1 MKRALSVVVVA
12 ICLATPAFSQ
22 LRMNGWGRA
31 VWVPFFIDQNGDKR
45 STVQSSYGDEPDIE
59 FMFSAASTNIGID
72 VGVIVQ
78 AQQFNQIGN
87 AKIWWSPNNMFK
99 LHVGLGRVTTLRG
112 KVEGSTGAY
121 SYARGRVTGATVPSG
136 KDEPILLV
144 NDGDGIFSRFNLTK
158 MGAILEFTPI
168 DGLFIGA
175 ALAPEFTLNA
185 GLLAEDVY
193 KGVHAA
199 IGYEIPNIGHFRV
212 GFIGGG
218 SETDPAGKV
227 GNAAQN
233 WDFSYDRRKGV
244 HAAIGYEI
252 PNIGHF
258 RVGFIGGGSET
269 DPAGKVGNAA
279 QNWDFSYDRRIE
291 AAFALMAVPGLLV
304 DIGAKYSLEKH
315 PGILDQPGFSLENP
329 LYVALGVKWT
339 GINKFT
345 LGFAADGHF
354 LGTNDSK
361 DDPHPNGTAHVT
373 PAPQIAF
380 NIYPSYDIG
389 FCEIGADFTYGMQLG
404 DEEGVND
411 KQMMGFGVYGQK
423 QYGHGNIRM
432 GVYANAPMNEGQ
444 NWGLSVPVWITY
456 SF

>member
-1 MKRALSVVVVA
+1 MKRALGVVVL
-12 ICLATPAFSQ
+12 IFCLATPAFSQ
-22 LRMNGWGRA
+22 LRTNGWGRA
-31 VWVPFFIDQNGDKR
+31 VWVPFYLDQNGDKR

-87 AKIWWSPNNMFK
+87 AKIWWSPSSLFK

-121 SYARGRVTGATVPSG
+121 SYARGRVTGITAPSG
-136 KDEPILLV
+136 KDEPILLI
-144 NDGDGIFSRFNLTK
+144 NDGDGIFSRFNLSK
-158 MGAILEFTPI
+158 MGAILEITPI

-175 ALAPEFTLNA
+175 ALAPEFTLNS

-199 IGYEIPNIGHFRV
+199 IGYEIPNIGHIRV
-212 GFIGGG
+212 GWIGGG
-218 SETDPAGKV
+218 SETDPSGKV

-233 WDFSYDRRKGV
+233 WDFSYDRRV
-244 HAAIGYEI
+244 
-252 PNIGHF
+252 
-258 RVGFIGGGSET
+258 
-269 DPAGKVGNAA
+269 
-279 QNWDFSYDRRIE
+279 E
-291 AAFALMAVPGLLV
+291 AAFALTAIPGLLV
-304 DIGAKYSLEKH
+304 DIGFKYSLEKH
-315 PGILDQPGFSLENP
+315 PGVLDQPGFSLENP
-329 LYVALGVKWT
+329 LYVALGVKYT
-339 GINKFT
+339 GIDRLT

-354 LGTNDSK
+354 LGTNDAK
-361 DDPHPNGTAHVT
+361 DDPHPNNTPHVT
-373 PAPQIAF
+373 PAPQFAF
-380 NIYPSYDIG
+380 NIYPSYDID
-389 FCEIGADFTYGMQLG
+389 FCEIGADFTYGMQFG

-411 KQMMGFGVYGQK
+411 KKMLGFGVYGQK

-432 GVYANAPMNEGQ
+432 SVYANAPMNEGQ
-444 NWGLSVPVWITY
+444 KWGLSVPVWITY

>member
-1 MKRALSVVVVA
+1 MKRTVSVVVVA

-31 VWVPFFIDQNGDKR
+31 VWVPFYLDQGGDKR

-72 VGVIVQ
+72 VGVLVQ

-87 AKIWWSPNNMFK
+87 AKIWWSPNNLFK
-99 LHVGLGRVTTLRG
+99 LHIGLGRVSTLRG

-121 SYARGRVTGATVPSG
+121 AYARGRITGITAPSG
-136 KDEPILLV
+136 KDEPILMV
-144 NDGDGIFSRFNLTK
+144 GDGDGIFSRFNLSK
-158 MGAILEFTPI
+158 MGAILEITPI
-168 DGLFIGA
+168 DGLFFGA
-175 ALAPEFTLNA
+175 AFAPEFTLNS

-199 IGYEIPNIGHFRV
+199 AGYEIPNIGHFRAA
-212 GFIGGG
+212 FIGGG
-218 SETDPAGKV
+218 SE
-227 GNAAQN
+227 N
-233 WDFSYDRRKGV
+233 
-244 HAAIGYEI
+244 
-252 PNIGHF
+252 
-258 RVGFIGGGSET
+258 

-291 AAFALMAVPGLLV
+291 AAFALTVVPGLLV
-304 DIGAKYSLEKH
+304 DIGVKYSLEKH

-329 LYVALGVKWT
+329 LYVALGVKYT
-339 GINKFT
+339 GIDRLT

-354 LGTNDSK
+354 LGTANALDNI
-361 DDPHPNGTAHVT
+361 PHPNGTAHVT
-373 PAPQIAF
+373 SAPQFAF
-380 NIYPSYDIG
+380 NIFPSYDID

-411 KQMMGFGVYGQK
+411 KQMLGFGVYGQK

-444 NWGLSVPVWITY
+444 KWGLSVPVWITY